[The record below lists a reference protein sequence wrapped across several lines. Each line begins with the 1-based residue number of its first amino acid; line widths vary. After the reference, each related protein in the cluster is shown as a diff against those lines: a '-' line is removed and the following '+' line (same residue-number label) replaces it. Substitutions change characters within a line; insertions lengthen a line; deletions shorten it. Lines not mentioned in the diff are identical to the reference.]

1 LWDCYGQPPTA
12 FVVVNPHGGA
22 ILFSHNC
29 DLKTQPA
36 SLTKMM
42 TLFITFRLLK
52 KKVISLDSMI
62 KISPTA
68 AAQKPCKLG
77 LKARDA
83 VSVRNAILAMVTKSA
98 NDAAVALAEYLAGGS
113 MPRFV
118 ALMNR
123 EAKRLKMTST
133 VFRNPSGWK
142 NPEQLTTARDMA
154 KLSRALMMECPNYYS
169 FFSTKRF
176 YFKKKWYENHNK
188 LLGIRNGIIVDGIKT
203 GFLTASGY
211 NVAISARHGKDK
223 LIVVI
228 LGEKNARQRDF
239 HVTALLREG
248 FIKLSRN
255 KKRLRQHIF
264 HAYQSRNVRNTS
276 ARPSMSEAIMQN
288 TLRSSHASK
297 CDRIVKS
304 RLFEYI
310 VEPQK
315 FTENTNMEKQR

>member
-1 LWDCYGQPPTA
+1 
-12 FVVVNPHGGA
+12 
-22 ILFSHNC
+22 
-29 DLKTQPA
+29 
-36 SLTKMM
+36 MM

-52 KKVISLDSMI
+52 KKVINLDSMI

-77 LKARDA
+77 LKAGST

-98 NDAAVALAEYLAGGS
+98 NDAAVALAEYLAGGF
-113 MPRFV
+113 MPRFI

-154 KLSRALMMECPNYYS
+154 KLSRALMTECHSYYS

-176 YFKKKWYENHNK
+176 YFKKKWYGNHNK
-188 LLGIRNGIIVDGIKT
+188 LLGIIDGIIVDGIKT
-203 GFLTASGY
+203 GYLTASGY
-211 NVAISARHGKDK
+211 NVAISARYGKDK

-228 LGEKNARQRDF
+228 LGEKSAHQRDV
-239 HVTALLREG
+239 HVTKLLREG
-248 FIKLSRN
+248 FLKLSKN
-255 KKRLRQHIF
+255 KRLSRIKPIS
-264 HAYQSRNVRNTS
+264 HAYQSRSIRTVA
-276 ARPSMSEAIMQN
+276 ARPSISENLLQEA
-288 TLRSSHASK
+288 LRFSRTAQSDK
-297 CDRIVKS
+297 IVKS

-310 VEPQK
+310 VEPK
-315 FTENTNMEKQR
+315 KSIENANMEKKSEQQ